1 MKLEGTY
8 TAMVTPFRGSGI
20 DIDAYRKLLEKQ
32 ALAGVSG
39 VVPCG
44 STGEAATMS
53 GPERDELLSVT
64 LETVGDKLQVIP
76 GTGTNS
82 TATTIELT
90 RRAEAAGAHAAMIV
104 APYYNKPTQ
113 EGLLNHFCWVADAT
127 SLPLVVYNV
136 PSRTAVT
143 IAPRTIAALHKT
155 GRYVALK
162 EAGGSIDAV
171 SDIRAACDMTVLS
184 GDDSLTTSMM
194 ALGARGVISVIS
206 NVYPVLVREMVE
218 SALAGDYTSASRN
231 HFQLLP
237 VIRAAFVESN
247 PAPVKAMLAIKGW
260 IDGSVR
266 PPLAGLSTSA
276 AATVRKAMDTMS
288 EAQNV

>member
-1 MKLEGTY
+1 MTFEGTY
-8 TAMVTPFRGSGI
+8 TAMVTPFRGGGV
-20 DIDAYRKLLEKQ
+20 DIDAYRTLLEKQ
-32 ALAGVSG
+32 ADAGVSG

-53 GPERDELLSVT
+53 DAERDELLAVT
-64 LETVGDKLQVIP
+64 LETVGGKLQVIP

-82 TATTIELT
+82 TATSIELT
-90 RRAEAAGAHAAMIV
+90 KRAEDAGAHAAMIV

-113 EGLLNHFCWVADAT
+113 DGLLDHFRRVADAT

-136 PSRTAVT
+136 PGRTAVT
-143 IAPRTIAALHKT
+143 ISAGTIAALHKT

-162 EAGGSIDAV
+162 EAGGSIDAM
-171 SDIRAACDMTVLS
+171 SDILAASDMTILS

-194 ALGARGVISVIS
+194 ALGARGVISVVS
-206 NVYPVLVREMVE
+206 NVYPELVCEMVN
-218 SALAGDYTSASRN
+218 SALEGDYKRASRI

-237 VIRAAFVESN
+237 IMRAAFIESN

-260 IDGSVR
+260 IEESVR
-266 PPLAGLSTSA
+266 PPLVGLSAPA
-276 AATVRKAMDTMS
+276 ARTVRKAMDTMS

>member
-1 MKLEGTY
+1 MKLDGTY
-8 TAMVTPFRGSGI
+8 TAMVTPFKNGGI
-20 DIDAYRKLLEKQ
+20 DLDAYRTLLGKQ
-32 ALAGVSG
+32 TEAGVSG

-44 STGEAATMS
+44 STGEAATLS
-53 GPERDELLSVT
+53 DAERDELLSVT
-64 LETVGDKLQVIP
+64 LECVGDTLQVVP

-82 TATTIELT
+82 TTTTIELT
-90 RRAEAAGAHAAMIV
+90 KRAEAAGAHAAMIV

-113 EGLLNHFCWVADAT
+113 EGLLNHFRKVADAT

-143 IAPRTIAALHKT
+143 IAPATIAALHET

-162 EAGGSIDAV
+162 EAGGSIDAM
-171 SDIRAACDMTVLS
+171 SDIRAACGMTILS

-194 ALGARGVISVIS
+194 ALGAKGVISVVS
-206 NVYPVLVREMVE
+206 NVYPELVRDMVDA
-218 SALAGDYTSASRN
+218 ALEGDYARAAQV
-231 HFQLLP
+231 HYQLLP
-237 VIRAAFVESN
+237 VMRAAFVESN

-260 IDGSVR
+260 IDDSVR
-266 PPLAGLSTSA
+266 PPLAGLTPSA
-276 AATVRKAMDTMS
+276 AAMVRKAMDTMS